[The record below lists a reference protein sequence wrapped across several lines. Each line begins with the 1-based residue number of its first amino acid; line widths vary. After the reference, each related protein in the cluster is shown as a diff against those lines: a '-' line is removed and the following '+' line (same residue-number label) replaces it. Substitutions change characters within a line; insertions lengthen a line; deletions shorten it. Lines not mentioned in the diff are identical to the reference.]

1 MQLTLNFSEAPRTVT
16 RSISPSNVQTFR
28 LDTANPIKATT
39 QASEQLLIL
48 PNPKKLPGDCDVKSF
63 IGDNVTSYSGDDSF
77 LAEATARTTKSWGHC
92 EDLMELERQK
102 GILDVDTVTAST
114 ITSHAPGYV
123 LSAEEDVIKGLQTD
137 APLKRSCKPRGGF
150 RVVKAALESYGYKSD
165 DAMAKTYLEDVQ
177 THNDMVFSLYTK
189 EMRKAR
195 HIHLLT
201 GLPDAYGRG
210 RIIGDYRRLA
220 LFGIDELVRRKK
232 QDYDALTGSSAETM
246 QLRSEV
252 TAQIKAFKELQKLGQ
267 SYDVD
272 MSKPATTFQEAAQ
285 VMWIGHTAALK
296 EQDGAAMSVGRWDAF
311 LDIYAEKDLIEGV
324 ATEQDLQEVI
334 DDLVIKM
341 RLVRHLRSPE
351 YNELFSGDPT
361 WMTLALGGCTE
372 NGESLV
378 TKTTFRFLH
387 TLTTLGPAPEPNLTV
402 LWAQGLPEPFKQYCA
417 KQSIVSSSIQYEN
430 DDLMRKIYGSDYAIA
445 CCVSAMRVGTD
456 MQFFGARTNMVKL
469 LLMCLNGGKD
479 EIHGEM
485 ACPLLEDAC
494 KEAGIGPGDE
504 DRPIDYEAVERIF
517 INVAIP
523 WMARLYAETMNCI
536 HYSHDHTSYEGVQM
550 ALHNTN
556 VNRFMAF
563 GVAGISV
570 VADSLSALK
579 FDDVYPLR
587 NEEGLTV
594 GFRRAN
600 PTMDAPQFGNDDDSV
615 DSIAVKVVSR
625 FSDELGKQELY
636 RNAKATLSILTIT
649 ANVVY
654 GKATG
659 TTPDGREQGEPF
671 APGCNPMHG
680 RDKMGALAS
689 LSSVAK
695 IPYSKC
701 QDGVSNTFCL
711 LPTALGAPE
720 HRTTNLVTL
729 LDGYFARNAH
739 HVNINV
745 LNRSVLADA
754 HRHPERYPNLTIRV
768 SGYAVRFNRLTPEQ
782 REEVMARTMHSSSAA
797 SAANINTKKNTQSAM
812 SAKFNRTKTEPISE
826 GGVKGSVFSID
837 SFTTM
842 DGPGIRTNIFLQGCP
857 KKCLFCCNPETQELT
872 DPEKHPE
879 YAMTDQEIVEVLDN
893 YKGFLAPKEGGI
905 TMSGGEALV
914 QPDFV
919 ARVFERVHEMGLTTC
934 LDTACHGNK
943 RTWDK
948 VLPHTD
954 FVLLCLKG
962 MDNDVAA
969 QVAGAPATT
978 MSRSKDFARFI
989 RDNYRNINLTLRWVL
1004 LKDITDVESE
1014 LEKLVA
1020 FARDLSPVFSQIEL
1034 IPYHELGRDKYEAL
1048 NKDYPL
1054 DGMAPYD
1061 KEEAK
1066 KIQAKL
1072 QAQGVKVILEAI

>member
-1 MQLTLNFSEAPRTVT
+1 M
-16 RSISPSNVQTFR
+16 
-28 LDTANPIKATT
+28 
-39 QASEQLLIL
+39 
-48 PNPKKLPGDCDVKSF
+48 
-63 IGDNVTSYSGDDSF
+63 
-77 LAEATARTTKSWGHC
+77 ATA
-92 EDLMELERQK
+92 
-102 GILDVDTVTAST
+102 
-114 ITSHAPGYV
+114 
-123 LSAEEDVIKGLQTD
+123 
-137 APLKRSCKPRGGF
+137 
-150 RVVKAALESYGYKSD
+150 YGCDISQP
-165 DAMAKTYLEDVQ
+165 AKD
-177 THNDMVFSLYTK
+177 TK
-189 EMRKAR
+189 EA
-195 HIHLLT
+195 IQWLYF
-201 GLPDAYGRG
+201 AY
-210 RIIGDYRRLA
+210 LA
-220 LFGIDELVRRKK
+220 AI
-232 QDYDALTGSSAETM
+232 
-246 QLRSEV
+246 
-252 TAQIKAFKELQKLGQ
+252 
-267 SYDVD
+267 
-272 MSKPATTFQEAAQ
+272 
-285 VMWIGHTAALK
+285 K
-296 EQDGAAMSVGRWDAF
+296 EQNGAAMSIGRISTF
-311 LDIYAEKDLIEGV
+311 LDIYAERDLAEGRY
-324 ATEQDLQEVI
+324 TEEQIQEFV
-334 DDLVIKM
+334 DHFVMKL
-341 RLVRHLRSPE
+341 RLVRFLRTPNYDS
-351 YNELFSGDPT
+351 LFSGDPT
-361 WMTLALGGCTE
+361 WMTLALGGCSE

-402 LWAQGLPEPFKQYCA
+402 LWAQALPEAFKQYCA
-417 KQSIVSSSIQYEN
+417 KQSIASSSIQYEN
-430 DDLMRKIYGSDYAIA
+430 DDLMRKIFGSDYAIA
-445 CCVSAMRVGTD
+445 CCVSAMRVGKD

-485 ACPLLEDAC
+485 VCPVLEEAC

-504 DRPIDYEAVERIF
+504 ERPIDFEAVENIYL
-517 INVAIP
+517 NVAIP
-523 WMARLYAETMNCI
+523 WMARLYAETMNVI
-536 HYSHDHTSYEGVQM
+536 HYSHDRTSYEGIQM

-563 GVAGISV
+563 GAAGISV

-579 FDDVYPLR
+579 FDDVFPIR

-600 PTMDAPQFGNDDDSV
+600 QNMDLPMFGNDDDSV
-615 DSIAVKVVSR
+615 DSLAVKVVTR
-625 FSDELGKQELY
+625 FNDELKKQVLY
-636 RNAKATLSILTIT
+636 RGATATLSILTIT

-695 IPYSKC
+695 IPYAKC

-720 HRTTNLVTL
+720 NRNGNLVTL
-729 LDGYFARNAH
+729 LDGYFARYAH

-745 LNRSVLADA
+745 LNRSILADA
-754 HRHPERYPNLTIRV
+754 HRHPEKYPNLTIRV

-782 REEVMARTMHSSSAA
+782 REEVMARTMHSTSVA
-797 SAANINTKKNTQSAM
+797 SAANINMKKNVQSAM
-812 SAKFNRTKTEPISE
+812 SAKFNRVKAPAPE
-826 GGVKGSVFSID
+826 GVKGSVFSID

-857 KKCLFCCNPETQELT
+857 KKCVFCCNPETQEMA
-872 DPEKHPE
+872 DPELHPE
-879 YAMTDQEIVEVLDN
+879 YAMTDTEICEMLDH
-893 YKGFLAPKEGGI
+893 YKNFLAPKNGGI

-914 QPDFV
+914 QPDFC
-919 ARVFERVHEMGLTTC
+919 AAVFQRVHEMGLTTC
-934 LDTACHGNK
+934 LDTACHGSK
-943 RTWDK
+943 RIWDK

-969 QVAGAPATT
+969 KVAGAHAST
-978 MSRSKDFARFI
+978 MARSKEFARYI
-989 RDNYRNINLTLRWVL
+989 RDSYPNIGLTLRWVL
-1004 LKDITDVESE
+1004 LKDVTDVESE
-1014 LEKLVA
+1014 LEKLVE
-1020 FARDLSPVFSQIEL
+1020 FAKDLAPVFSQIEL

-1061 KEEAK
+1061 KEAAK

-1072 QAQGVKVILEAI
+1072 ESQGVKVILEAI